1 MVCKCL
7 EAWKGKLSLESWPL
21 VWQEY
26 KPQEEAYWRRKPG
39 QVTLNTRVTVQDFI
53 PSSGGSEYEA
63 DSGVK
68 ADR

>member
-1 MVCKCL
+1 MVCKYL

-39 QVTLNTRVTVQDFI
+39 PVTLNTRVTVQDFI

-63 DSGVK
+63 DRGVK